1 MKRNELEA
9 ERRFGET
16 VLLASKERLKCKEV
30 MNDVE
35 KWGDSLKNSFE
46 TEGRQRE
53 ENTTEVC
60 EFEMGNVCQRSKFFS
75 KERDFSKQKRSSLLS
90 FAIILLTSASPE
102 YTQSQLFDFYEGT
115 TGGELHKSG
124 I

>member
-46 TEGRQRE
+46 TEGGQRE

-60 EFEMGNVCQRSKFFS
+60 EFEMGNVCQRSKFFFKGEGLLKA
-75 KERDFSKQKRSSLLS
+75 KEIFS
-90 FAIILLTSASPE
+90 
-102 YTQSQLFDFYEGT
+102 SQLCHYSANFCVP
-115 TGGELHKSG
+115 
-124 I
+124 